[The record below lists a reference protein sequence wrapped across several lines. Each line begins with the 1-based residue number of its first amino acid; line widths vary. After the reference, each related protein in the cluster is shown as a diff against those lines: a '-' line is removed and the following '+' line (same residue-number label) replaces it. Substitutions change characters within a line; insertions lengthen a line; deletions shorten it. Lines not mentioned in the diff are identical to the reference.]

1 MSSLLCVIM
10 STFKIF
16 QPTRILSAAN
26 SGAIIDWI
34 EHNLDSGTLHLLIDL
49 VNVSFMDSSG
59 VGGLV
64 VALKR
69 VQAAGGTLALCSLN
83 GQARMLFE
91 LAAMDQMFKIYAN
104 PQEYKTALSANAT
117 AVLQ

>member
-1 MSSLLCVIM
+1 M
-10 STFKIF
+10 STFKVF

-26 SGAIIDWI
+26 SGTIIDWI
-34 EHNLDSGTLHLLIDL
+34 DYNLESGTLHLLIDL
-49 VNVSFMDSSG
+49 ANVSFMDSSG

-64 VALKR
+64 IALKR

-91 LAAMDQMFKIYAN
+91 LAAMDQMFTIYAN
-104 PQEYKTALSANAT
+104 SQDYKMALSTDAT
-117 AVLQ
+117 AVLK